1 MNTTQKI
8 TTKTLVAMALMIALS
23 FVGSYLR
30 IFGTIAFDSLPGF
43 LSALLLGP
51 IHGAAIGFLG
61 HFFTALNA
69 GFPLSF
75 PLHMVIAVT
84 MAITMFGFGMTYKML
99 TGRLAERLS
108 ERLYRRIP
116 EAVAFIIS
124 GIVGIILNA
133 PFSLACSI
141 GALWIMAGREVALG
155 LLMLLPA
162 LLLASVANITLAIII
177 FKYLRKV
184 WNKIS

>member
-1 MNTTQKI
+1 MKTEQKI
-8 TTKTLVAMALMIALS
+8 NTKTLVVMALLIALS

-43 LSALLLGP
+43 LAALLLGP
-51 IHGAAIGFLG
+51 FHGAAIGFLG
-61 HFFTALNA
+61 HFFTALNM

-84 MAITMFGFGMTYKML
+84 MAITMYGFGMTYKL
-99 TGRLAERLS
+99 LNGRISEWLYRRLS
-108 ERLYRRIP
+108 EP
-116 EAVAFIIS
+116 VVFIIT

-141 GALWIMAGREVALG
+141 AMLWIMAGREVAMG
-155 LLMLLPA
+155 LLALLPA
-162 LLLASVANITLAIII
+162 LLLASVANIALAIVI
-177 FKYLRKV
+177 FKYLRKF
-184 WNKIS
+184 WNKIN